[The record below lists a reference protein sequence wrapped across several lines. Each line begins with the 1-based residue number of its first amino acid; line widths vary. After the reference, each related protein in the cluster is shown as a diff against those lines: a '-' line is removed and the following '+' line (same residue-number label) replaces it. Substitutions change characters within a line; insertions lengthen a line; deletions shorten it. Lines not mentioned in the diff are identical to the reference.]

1 MNTSTPI
8 FSNDPSSTSFNSM
21 IGTHTGRKAKL
32 GDPAD
37 MDMGVAA
44 SVKQAHSAIENGMSK
59 IARLAEDETRSTPEK
74 HDAARTVAEHTV
86 TTLKNT
92 QSALRFHADQMLS
105 EAQRVVDERF
115 APASDGYNAF
125 QQYDVS
131 KWIGE
136 QAKKKDGLAT
146 IKREMKSDPD
156 IAIAL
161 IHGKSYLMGLTHEVR
176 MSLAHD
182 AYRQHMPNEMAKIE
196 KAAKLQEL
204 ADKYSVAMR
213 SINKGWFNGAMAE
226 KAKSRV
232 TI

>member
-8 FSNDPSSTSFNSM
+8 FSSDPNSVEFNSM
-21 IGTHTGRKAKL
+21 INTHVGRKAKL
-32 GDPAD
+32 GDPGS
-37 MDMGVAA
+37 MDTEVAG
-44 SVKQAHSAIENGMSK
+44 SVRQAHTAVENGMSK

-74 HDAARTVAEHTV
+74 HDAARTVAEQTV
-86 TTLKNT
+86 GTLKATQNT
-92 QSALRFHADQMLS
+92 LRFQADQMLA

-156 IAIAL
+156 IAVAL
-161 IHGKSYLMGLTHEVR
+161 IHGKPYLMGLTQDVR

-196 KAAKLQEL
+196 KAVKLQEL
-204 ADKYSVAMR
+204 ADKYDGVVR
-213 SINKGWFNGAMAE
+213 SIKIGWFSKAMAE